1 MKTRQELLKE
11 ASILKQKLV
20 QVENRIALTET
31 RRMQKLAGILKED
44 LAEDEDS
51 AVGNTVTEDQR
62 EHIKKIIEA
71 WDLANVIKGPEI
83 FGINIKDSLPTKLT
97 PQRMLFNQKMLDSLI
112 KLASNFRKGRVDMET
127 TVDLAINTITNPAN
141 YTEG

>member
-44 LAEDEDS
+44 LADGEDN
-51 AVGNTVTEDQR
+51 AVVNTVTEDQR
-62 EHIKKIIEA
+62 EHIKKVIES

-83 FGINIKDSLPTKLT
+83 FGISIKDSIPTKLT

-127 TVDLAINTITNPAN
+127 TVDLAIKTITDPAN